1 MRKVILDCDP
11 GHDDAMAILLAAK
24 HLDVLGI
31 TTVAGNQTL
40 DKVTINAL
48 KVVELAGL
56 THIPVA
62 KGMDRPLV
70 RPPRHAPE
78 IHGETGLDGPHLPEP
93 TTPLDPRHAVDFLI
107 DTAMSNDGITLV
119 PTGPLT
125 NVATALRREP
135 RIAKRL
141 QEISLM
147 GGSLT
152 YGNST
157 PVAEFNIYTDPE
169 AAHIVFS
176 SGVPVKMCGLNIT
189 RQVGATEVERERI
202 RSLGTAVA
210 KVVAEWLDFFSGT
223 LKQVFGLTGG
233 SLHDPCAV
241 AALIDPTLIE
251 FGPMHVAI
259 ELKGEHTCG
268 MTVCDYRHLQGTGQD
283 IVAGESIC
291 QGEPPNAEVGLHIDK
306 DRFFDLLT
314 DTIAMYP

>member
-125 NVATALRREP
+125 NVATALRRKP

-176 SGVPVKMCGLNIT
+176 SGVTVKMCGLNIT

-223 LKQVFGLTGG
+223 LKQVFGLAGG

-251 FGPMHVAI
+251 FEPMHVAI

-283 IVAGESIC
+283 IVAGESIS